1 MNMAEQTFDKTELF
15 RVPKKEGVSMVV
27 TRLDK
32 NGKRYVDIRERVDEP
47 KEGWEGWTKR
57 GVTIPAGCFVEL
69 IEESLGVLDSI
80 TK

>member
-1 MNMAEQTFDKTELF
+1 MANNEFEKTELF

-27 TRLDK
+27 TALDK

-57 GVTIPAGCFVEL
+57 GVTIPADCFVSI
-69 IEESLGVLDSI
+69 IEKSLDVLEGI
-80 TK
+80 RK